1 MILIARSAQIWRT
14 FAHCEVR
21 SGTVLGEATLEVLH
35 PHLPHNFDRALG
47 QFRSLV
53 GQLKRGPVKF
63 KHYDKVIQD
72 QVKMGFVEKV
82 EVNRPKLVA
91 CHYLPHHSVA
101 KESSSTPL
109 RVVFNCSSKSGL
121 QQISLNDCLMTG
133 PP

>member
-1 MILIARSAQIWRT
+1 M
-14 FAHCEVR
+14 
-21 SGTVLGEATLEVLH
+21 
-35 PHLPHNFDRALG
+35 
-47 QFRSLV
+47 
-53 GQLKRGPVKF
+53 GQLKRDPVKF

-82 EVNRPKLVA
+82 EENRPKLVA

-109 RVVFNCSSKSGL
+109 RVVFNCSSKSGP

-133 PP
+133 PSLTKKISRCSG